1 MSPGDSDSPAVND
14 SQAVKFSLLGLFV
27 VLWVVSCLYPPYPN
41 ELVLQHIPTVIA
53 VLLLVAVE
61 FILPLSLG
69 SYIAVLAFLCLHLLG
84 ARYLYSNV
92 PYHEWFDVLRGRD
105 ARPLGAW
112 HRNHYDRMVH
122 FSYGLM
128 LTGVACEFLRK
139 ATAMSGAW
147 GWTMA
152 ISVILCTSA
161 LYEIIEWCIAL
172 LLAPDAAEA
181 YNGQQGDM
189 WDAQKDMTLALV
201 GSVIACAASLVAS
214 TISHTDRIATNRLPP
229 GEGRARG
236 TTWRR

>member
-1 MSPGDSDSPAVND
+1 MPPGDSG
-14 SQAVKFSLLGLFV
+14 SQPLGDRRTVKFGLLGLFIA
-27 VLWVVSCLYPPYPN
+27 LWIVSCLSPPYPD

-61 FILPLSLG
+61 HFQPLSLG
-69 SYIAVLAFLCLHLLG
+69 SYVAVLCFLSLHLLG

-92 PYHEWFDVLRGRD
+92 PYHEWFDLLQGRE
-105 ARPLGAW
+105 AKSLPAW
-112 HRNHYDRMVH
+112 RRNHYDRLVH
-122 FSYGLM
+122 FFYGLL

-139 ATAMSGAW
+139 ATAMSRGWA
-147 GWTMA
+147 WTMA
-152 ISVILCTSA
+152 ISVIMGTSA

-201 GSVIACAASLVAS
+201 GAVIARTASIVAS
-214 TISHTDRIATNRLPP
+214 TIPHTDRIATNPLPP
-229 GEGRARG
+229 GERRVRG

>member
-1 MSPGDSDSPAVND
+1 
-14 SQAVKFSLLGLFV
+14 VKFSLLGLFV
-27 VLWVVSCLYPPYPN
+27 SLWVVSCLAPPYPD

-53 VLLLVAVE
+53 VLLLVVVE

-105 ARPLGAW
+105 AQPLAAW
-112 HRNHYDRMVH
+112 HRNHYDRLVH
-122 FSYGLM
+122 FGYGLL
-128 LTGVACEFLRK
+128 LTGVAGEFFRK
-139 ATAMSGAW
+139 ATAMSRAW
-147 GWTMA
+147 AWLMA
-152 ISVILCTSA
+152 ISVIMGTSA

-189 WDAQKDMTLALV
+189 WDAQKDMALALIGSIVACV
-201 GSVIACAASLVAS
+201 GSLAASLMHSRNVAQR
-214 TISHTDRIATNRLPP
+214 TPLPSEERT
-229 GEGRARG
+229 G
-236 TTWRR
+236 